1 MKDADKLVGDGERA
15 FRERL
20 GGRGHPLVVNQWASW
35 CESCRFEFRFFREM
49 AREHRKT
56 VAFLRLD
63 SQGNEP
69 DAGEF
74 LRELPVGFPS
84 VFDPDASVARSL
96 GGGTA
101 WPTTFFF
108 DRRGRQVHT
117 KLGAYATVEQLEQD
131 IERYALR
138 G

>member
-1 MKDADKLVGDGERA
+1 
-15 FRERL
+15 
-20 GGRGHPLVVNQWASW
+20 
-35 CESCRFEFRFFREM
+35 M